1 MRRVLVVLFVVLA
14 SLVVAPAATP
24 QLPDADP
31 FPCAD
36 LSTGQAF
43 GTAHI
48 SDEAMAGHLGAG
60 GHSVGG
66 HLGFAQC
73 VVP

>member
-14 SLVVAPAATP
+14 SLVVAPMATP

-36 LSTGQAF
+36 ISTGVVF
-43 GTAHI
+43 GTAHV
-48 SDEAMAGHLGAG
+48 SEEAMAGNLGAG

>member
-14 SLVVAPAATP
+14 SLVVTPAATP

-31 FPCAD
+31 FPCTD
-36 LSTGQAF
+36 ISTGHLY
-43 GTAHI
+43 GTAHV
-48 SDEAMAGHLGAG
+48 SDEAMAGDLGAG